1 MSIINFYD
9 RKTSTTI
16 KVDVFAFT
24 YLQDIYNII
33 RSQLSL
39 PDSIKL
45 KIFCTVQVNNT
56 FKQIEYNDYS
66 KLEEMLEL
74 QKPTLTNPRPLR
86 HFEVYYKLPDIAIT
100 QHGDQYTYMK
110 NDNSLPGSR
119 VISGY
124 ARNICAQGEEVRIGD
139 IENGAFITIPA
150 NSGISGK
157 ISIQTIEV
165 SDDAM
170 SKFSGISNFSS
181 RNVTKGVGYNPN
193 ANKNANRK

>member
-16 KVDVFAFT
+16 KVDIFAFT
-24 YLQDIYNII
+24 YLQDIYAII
-33 RSQLSL
+33 RTQLSL
-39 PDSIKL
+39 PNLIKL
-45 KIFCTVQVNNT
+45 KIFCTIQVNNT

-86 HFEVYYKLPDIAIT
+86 HFEVYYKLTEEIK
-100 QHGDQYTYMK
+100 HSDQYTFMK
-110 NDNSLPGSR
+110 NDNSIPGSR

-124 ARNICAQGEEVRIGD
+124 ARDVCSQGEEVRIGD
-139 IENGAFITIPA
+139 IEHGAFITISA

-157 ISIQTIEV
+157 IGIQTLEV
-165 SDDAM
+165 SDDVM
-170 SKFSGISNFSS
+170 SKFSSISNFSS
-181 RNVTKGVGYNPN
+181 KNVTKGVEYNPN
-193 ANKNANRK
+193 ANKNANKK

>member
-1 MSIINFYD
+1 MSVINFYD

-16 KVDVFAFT
+16 KVDVFIFT
-24 YLQDIYNII
+24 HLQDIYDII
-33 RSQLSL
+33 RNQLSL
-39 PDSIKL
+39 PDSIKF

-56 FKQIEYNDYS
+56 FKQIEFNDYS
-66 KLEEMLEL
+66 RLEEMLEL

-124 ARNICAQGEEVRIGD
+124 ARDVCANGEQVRIGD
-139 IENGAFITIPA
+139 IKGAHITIPA
-150 NSGISGK
+150 NSGVSGK
-157 ISIQTIEV
+157 ITIQTLEV

-170 SKFSGISNFSS
+170 AKFCGISNFSS
-181 RNVTKGVGYNPN
+181 MNVTKGVGYNPN